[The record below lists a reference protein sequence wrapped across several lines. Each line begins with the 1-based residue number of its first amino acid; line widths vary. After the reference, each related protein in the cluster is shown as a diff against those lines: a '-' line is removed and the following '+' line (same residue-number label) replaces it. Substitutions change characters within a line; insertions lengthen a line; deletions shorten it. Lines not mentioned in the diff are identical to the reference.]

1 MVFIF
6 GKGLFMKAYIYRDNH
21 THSIEIDDDSGLD
34 REEFEFFDDQTVRKI
49 WHVEEE
55 EWYFAIFDIVKVLTD
70 SNDPK
75 QYIKKMRTRDKE
87 LNLKWGTI
95 CTPLPMIA
103 QDGKIRRIQTSLQ
116 F

>member
-1 MVFIF
+1 
-6 GKGLFMKAYIYRDNH
+6 MKAYVYSENQ
-21 THSIEIDDDSGLD
+21 THMIEIGEDTELD
-34 REEFEFFDDQTVRKI
+34 KEEFEFFDDQTVRKV
-49 WHVEEE
+49 WHIDEE
-55 EWYFAIFDIVKVLTD
+55 EWYFAIYDIIAVLTD

-103 QDGKIRRIQTSLQ
+103 QERYILFKCH
-116 F
+116 